1 MSSVPPPG
9 SGYPPPPP
17 PPPQGPPP
25 VMPSGPGLAWET
37 QPIGPESFFD
47 TAKMFITAPDQA
59 WARTR
64 ETGDYMR
71 PLIFALIV
79 GWVGAIFNAVWGS
92 MFGAGMHE
100 DDPAAVRRPLGPL
113 AGGGGGLIVNIIL
126 APLFIAC
133 GLFIGS
139 AIFHVSFMI
148 VGALKG
154 SRSQFEG
161 TFRVVSYSSIA
172 HIAYVIPVRR
182 RARRAR
188 VADLPHDARRP
199 AAPQDDPGQGP
210 HGHPAARRS
219 SAASAPRSGSIFAGA
234 ALFSAFNR

>member
-1 MSSVPPPG
+1 MSSVPPG

-25 VMPSGPGLAWET
+25 VMPSGTGLAWET
-37 QPIGPESFFD
+37 QPLGPESFFD
-47 TAKMFITAPDQA
+47 TAKMFITAPEQA

-71 PLIFALIV
+71 PLLFALIV
-79 GWVGAIFNAVWGS
+79 AWVGAIFNAVWGS
-92 MFGAGMHE
+92 MFGAGLMKMI
-100 DDPAAVRRPLGPL
+100 PPQYQRYAMM
-113 AGGGGGLIVNIIL
+113 GGGRGVIVTIVL

-133 GLFIGS
+133 GLFIGT

-161 TFRVVSYSSIA
+161 TFRAVSYSSIA
-172 HIAYVIPVRR
+172 HIAYVIPFVGGL
-182 RARRAR
+182 
-188 VADLPHDARRP
+188 VALVWRIYLMMVGVQQLHKTTQAKALLGIILPMILCCVC
-199 AAPQDDPGQGP
+199 AAVGM
-210 HGHPAARRS
+210 
-219 SAASAPRSGSIFAGA
+219 IFAGA
-234 ALFSAFNR
+234 AIFGALNR

>member
-25 VMPSGPGLAWET
+25 VMPAGPGLAWET
-37 QPIGPESFFD
+37 QAIGPESLLD
-47 TAKMFITAPDQA
+47 TAKLFITAPEQA
-59 WARTR
+59 WKLTR

-71 PLIFALIV
+71 PLLFALIV
-79 GWVGAIFNAVWGS
+79 GWVGAIFSAVWGS
-92 MFGAGMHE
+92 IFGAGMLRML
-100 DDPAAVRRPLGPL
+100 PAQYSRFATMGS
-113 AGGGGGLIVNIIL
+113 GGGLVMNIIL
-126 APLFIAC
+126 APIFIAI

-148 VGALKG
+148 VGALALSK
-154 SRSQFEG
+154 SQFEG

-172 HIAYVIPVRR
+172 HIAYVIPFLGGLVVLVW
-182 RARRAR
+182 R
-188 VADLPHDARRP
+188 VYLMMLGVMQLHKANQGKALMGILLPIVLCCGC
-199 AAPQDDPGQGP
+199 AAIGM
-210 HGHPAARRS
+210 
-219 SAASAPRSGSIFAGA
+219 IFAGA

>member
-25 VMPSGPGLAWET
+25 FMPSGSGLAWET
-37 QPIGPESFFD
+37 QAIGPESFFD
-47 TAKMFITAPDQA
+47 TAKLFITAPDQA
-59 WARTR
+59 WAKAR

-79 GWVGAIFNAVWGS
+79 AWVGAIFSAVWGS
-92 MFGAGMHE
+92 MFGAGMLKML
-100 DDPAAVRRPLGPL
+100 PPQYSRFAAMGS
-113 AGGGGGLIVNIIL
+113 GGGLIANIIL
-126 APLFIAC
+126 APIVIVC

-139 AIFHVSFMI
+139 AILHVSFMI
-148 VGALKG
+148 VGALSG
-154 SRSQFEG
+154 SKSQFEG

-172 HIAYVIPVRR
+172 HIAYVIPFVGGL
-182 RARRAR
+182 
-188 VADLPHDARRP
+188 VALVWRLYLMMLGVQRLHRTTQSKALMGILLPTLLCCVC
-199 AAPQDDPGQGP
+199 AAIGM
-210 HGHPAARRS
+210 
-219 SAASAPRSGSIFAGA
+219 IFAGA

>member
-37 QPIGPESFFD
+37 QPLGPESFFD
-47 TAKMFITAPDQA
+47 TAKMFMTAPDQA

-92 MFGAGMHE
+92 MFGAGIMKMI
-100 DDPAAVRRPLGPL
+100 PPQYATRLGPL
-113 AGGGGGLIVNIIL
+113 AGGGGGLIMNIVI
-126 APLFIAC
+126 APFVIAC

-172 HIAYVIPVRR
+172 HIAYVIPFVGGL
-182 RARRAR
+182 
-188 VADLPHDARRP
+188 VALVWRIYLMMLGVQRLHKASQGKALMGILLPVLLCCVCAVV
-199 AAPQDDPGQGP
+199 GM
-210 HGHPAARRS
+210 
-219 SAASAPRSGSIFAGA
+219 IFAGA

>member
-25 VMPSGPGLAWET
+25 PYAPAGTGLAWET
-37 QPIGPESFFD
+37 QAIGPESFFE

-59 WARTR
+59 WKLTR

-71 PLIFALIV
+71 PLLFALIIA
-79 GWVGAIFNAVWGS
+79 WVGAIFNAVWS
-92 MFGAGMHE
+92 TMFGAGMLRML
-100 DDPAAVRRPLGPL
+100 PAQYQRYAMMGSGR
-113 AGGGGGLIVNIIL
+113 GLVASIIL

-148 VGALKG
+148 VGALSG
-154 SRSQFEG
+154 SKSQFEG
-161 TFRVVSYSSIA
+161 TFRAVSYSSIA
-172 HIAYVIPVRR
+172 HIAYVIPIVGGL
-182 RARRAR
+182 
-188 VADLPHDARRP
+188 VALVWRIYLMMLGVQQLHRTTQGKALMGILLPIVLCCAC
-199 AAPQDDPGQGP
+199 AAIGM
-210 HGHPAARRS
+210 
-219 SAASAPRSGSIFAGA
+219 IFAGA
-234 ALFSAFNR
+234 ALFSALNR

>member
-25 VMPSGPGLAWET
+25 IMPSGPGLAWET
-37 QPIGPESFFD
+37 QPLGPESFFD

-79 GWVGAIFNAVWGS
+79 AWVGAIFNAVWGS
-92 MFGAGMHE
+92 MFGAGMLKML
-100 DDPAAVRRPLGPL
+100 PPQFSRYAAMGS
-113 AGGGGGLIVNIIL
+113 GGGLIMNIVL
-126 APLFIAC
+126 APIVIAC

-139 AIFHVSFMI
+139 AILHVAFMI
-148 VGALKG
+148 VGALSG
-154 SRSQFEG
+154 SKSQFEG
-161 TFRVVSYSSIA
+161 TFRVVAYSSIA
-172 HIAYVIPVRR
+172 HIAYVIPFVGGL
-182 RARRAR
+182 
-188 VADLPHDARRP
+188 VALVWRIYLMMLGAQRLHRTTQGKALMGILLPTVLCCVC
-199 AAPQDDPGQGP
+199 AAI
-210 HGHPAARRS
+210 AM
-219 SAASAPRSGSIFAGA
+219 IFAGA

>member
-1 MSSVPPPG
+1 MSSVPPG

-25 VMPSGPGLAWET
+25 VMPSGAGLAWET
-37 QPIGPESFFD
+37 QPLGPESFFD
-47 TAKMFITAPDQA
+47 TAKMFITAPEQA

-71 PLIFALIV
+71 PLLFALIV
-79 GWVGAIFNAVWGS
+79 AWVGAIFNAVWGS
-92 MFGAGMHE
+92 MFGAGLMKMI
-100 DDPAAVRRPLGPL
+100 PPQYQRYAMM
-113 AGGGGGLIVNIIL
+113 GGGRGVIVTIVL

-133 GLFIGS
+133 GLFIGT

-161 TFRVVSYSSIA
+161 TFRAVSYSSIA
-172 HIAYVIPVRR
+172 HIAYVIPFVGGL
-182 RARRAR
+182 
-188 VADLPHDARRP
+188 VALVWRIYLMMVGVQQLHKTTQAKALLGIILPMILCCVC
-199 AAPQDDPGQGP
+199 AAVGM
-210 HGHPAARRS
+210 
-219 SAASAPRSGSIFAGA
+219 IFAGA
-234 ALFSAFNR
+234 AIFGALNR

>member
-1 MSSVPPPG
+1 MSSVPPG

-25 VMPSGPGLAWET
+25 VMPSGAGLAWET
-37 QPIGPESFFD
+37 QPLGPESFFD
-47 TAKMFITAPDQA
+47 TAKMFITAPEQA

-71 PLIFALIV
+71 PLLFALIV
-79 GWVGAIFNAVWGS
+79 AWVGSIFNAVWGS
-92 MFGAGMHE
+92 MFGAGFMKMI
-100 DDPAAVRRPLGPL
+100 PPQYQRYAMM
-113 AGGGGGLIVNIIL
+113 GGGRGIIVTIVL

-172 HIAYVIPVRR
+172 HIAYVIPFVGGLVALVWRIYLMMVGVQQLHKTTQGKALVGIILPMIPCR
-182 RARRAR
+182 LRAVGMIFAE
-188 VADLPHDARRP
+188 RP
-199 AAPQDDPGQGP
+199 
-210 HGHPAARRS
+210 S
-219 SAASAPRSGSIFAGA
+219 SA
-234 ALFSAFNR
+234 LNR

>member
-25 VMPSGPGLAWET
+25 PYGSAGPGLAWEA
-37 QPIGPESFFD
+37 QAIGPESFFD

-59 WARTR
+59 WKLTR

-71 PLIFALIV
+71 PLLFALIIA
-79 GWVGAIFNAVWGS
+79 WVGAIFNAVWS
-92 MFGAGMHE
+92 TMFGAGMLRML
-100 DDPAAVRRPLGPL
+100 PAQYQRYAMMGSGR
-113 AGGGGGLIVNIIL
+113 GLVASIIL
-126 APLFIAC
+126 APIIIVC

-148 VGALKG
+148 VGALTS

-172 HIAYVIPVRR
+172 HLAYVIPIVGGL
-182 RARRAR
+182 AALAWR
-188 VADLPHDARRP
+188 VYLMMLGVQELHKTTQNKAIFGILLPILICCVCAGLGI
-199 AAPQDDPGQGP
+199 A
-210 HGHPAARRS
+210 
-219 SAASAPRSGSIFAGA
+219 FAGA